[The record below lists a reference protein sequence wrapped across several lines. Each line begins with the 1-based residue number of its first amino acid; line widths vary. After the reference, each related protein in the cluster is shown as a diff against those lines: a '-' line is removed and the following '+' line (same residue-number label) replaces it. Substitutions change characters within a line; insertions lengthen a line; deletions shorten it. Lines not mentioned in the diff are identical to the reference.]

1 MLTRTMMTPT
11 KMKLRVRK
19 KESGA
24 KSSRRLLADTSPDS
38 KCPICLDRFNNVA
51 SLDRCLH
58 RFCFRC
64 IHEWSKNKAECPLC
78 KQPFRSIFHSVK
90 AENDFKEFVLAPVE
104 NGPAAA
110 AVPPAAQIDI
120 GAPSGRV
127 RRPRVSRGGERRSR
141 RHQNPAAAASS
152 LDLRLEN
159 LTEGMEETVGQEQG
173 VHHMML
179 RLTERRRSR
188 GEERSLR
195 RLRDQD
201 VVAFRRALYRT
212 GIRVRSGGWDTG
224 RQRDVSAAHLRR
236 NPACLRR
243 LLPWLQRELT
253 VLYGS
258 HGSLVSIVQ
267 HIIMSRITHYDMD
280 DAAIRD
286 ELRPFLLART
296 DHFLHE
302 LVSFARSTL
311 SIEAYDQQAVY
322 ECPAPSYE
330 EDSGSDSSII
340 AISEDDDDSE
350 EADITE
356 ATEERVPPVPM
367 ATGGESSLSQSG
379 WDDETPGPSY
389 STLFPSPSRSQA
401 DGAEP
406 SGDVGQAGEVGRT
419 SGADGPHEDEE
430 EECMIVGYVKPMAER
445 TPELVQLSSDSSEE
459 QEAVA
464 TEMATTATVPKA
476 EASSSQTQAPLSPES
491 YRRPLSPSSCPY
503 PSASRSPG
511 LNTDRV
517 SPQNANSH
525 RSHSGERDTERHS
538 GLGTKEETQQRCFRD
553 GSQSCSDSSVLS
565 GTSGHSR
572 SGRRSGSCS
581 RHQERSTHRELQR
594 WSCQSSGLSPTV
606 SVASDSSDSSRSP
619 SWEQPRSRDRK
630 CPEKSDEEQEHPRSV
645 SVREKSPQSSICWD
659 SPLRGSERKK
669 ARKRRRHEKERERSR
684 SPLRDCSASHG
695 GCRDSR
701 RRHGHRDRR
710 LRAASHSSS
719 RSSSSSDDSQPDRPC
734 PEKPAGKRKYKTR
747 HLERAAQRQSSRRS
761 SRDRERR
768 EARISPAKRH
778 HRGDRERSRSPSV
791 EIIFERRASDPP
803 SHTHRWK
810 RKRHKRRS
818 RREAKPLNSPT
829 IITIE
834 SDSDT
839 NDYQDCVTEVT
850 NRTTDYQQHEVT
862 SSKIRY
868 QGRVI
873 RAAVCKTDDQ
883 HCTDVNSRTTED
895 QHLVTKVTDG
905 TTEDQHCVTKV
916 TNSAT
921 DDQHSVANSTSDAQ
935 HRATKI
941 TDSRTDD
948 RCRATVVV
956 DRTTDPQH
964 RVAKVTESKTDD
976 HRSAV
981 ELPKSPRNQDHV
993 NKVTDHCRR
1002 SVVDVTDYAI
1012 DCQDSVVN
1020 SRDSVPET
1028 ANSKISLSLSSSK
1041 ALPESS
1047 LESFSPVT
1055 PTERL
1060 LDSPD
1065 CALSLEKCVVDVVDR
1080 EPFDRSQQST
1090 DPEQPGR
1097 IDDLSQE
1104 ASLTTATPPSDTRLL
1119 ESILQELEDILPDEG
1134 QEAEPRQDFAA
1145 TDSGVD
1151 RLEDRIDPSDT
1162 EGERTG
1168 NTETSDSPRG
1178 AVTSPAV

>member
-24 KSSRRLLADTSPDS
+24 KSSRCLLADTSPDS

-110 AVPPAAQIDI
+110 AVPPAAQTDI

-127 RRPRVSRGGERRSR
+127 RRPRAPRGGERRSR
-141 RHQNPAAAASS
+141 RHQNPAATASS

-212 GIRVRSGGWDTG
+212 GIRVRSGGWDSG

-236 NPACLRR
+236 NPASLRR

-311 SIEAYDQQAVY
+311 SIETYDQQAVY

-350 EADITE
+350 AADITE

-389 STLFPSPSRSQA
+389 STLFPSPSQSQA

-406 SGDVGQAGEVGRT
+406 SADVVQADEVGRT
-419 SGADGPHEDEE
+419 SGADGPNEDEE

-459 QEAVA
+459 EREAMA
-464 TEMATTATVPKA
+464 TEMATAATLPKA
-476 EASSSQTQAPLSPES
+476 EASSSQAQAPLSPES
-491 YRRPLSPSSCPY
+491 YRRPLSPSSCPC

-517 SPQNANSH
+517 SPQNENS
-525 RSHSGERDTERHS
+525 RCSHSGERDAERHS
-538 GLGTKEETQQRCFRD
+538 SLGTKEETRRRCFRD
-553 GSQSCSDSSVLS
+553 RSQSCSDSSVLS
-565 GTSGHSR
+565 RTSGHSR
-572 SGRRSGSCS
+572 SCRRSGSRS
-581 RHQERSTHRELQR
+581 RRQERSTHRELQR

-619 SWEQPRSRDRK
+619 SWERPQSRDRK
-630 CPEKSDEEQEHPRSV
+630 CPKKGDEEQEHPRSV
-645 SVREKSPQSSICWD
+645 SVREKSSQSSICWD
-659 SPLRGSERKK
+659 SPVHGSKRKK

-684 SPLRDCSASHG
+684 SPLQDHSASHG
-695 GCRDSR
+695 SCGESR
-701 RRHGHRDRR
+701 RRHGRR
-710 LRAASHSSS
+710 ERRPRAASHSSS
-719 RSSSSSDDSQPDRPC
+719 RSSSSSEDSQPDRPC

-768 EARISPAKRH
+768 EARSSPAKRH

-818 RREAKPLNSPT
+818 RREARPLNSPT

-834 SDSDT
+834 SGSDT

-850 NRTTDYQQHEVT
+850 SRTTDYQQREVS

-873 RAAVCKTDDQ
+873 KAAVCKTDDQ
-883 HCTDVNSRTTED
+883 PCTDVNSRTTED
-895 QHLVTKVTDG
+895 QHLVTKVTNG
-905 TTEDQHCVTKV
+905 T
-916 TNSAT
+916 T
-921 DDQHSVANSTSDAQ
+921 DDQHSVTSTTSDAQ
-935 HRATKI
+935 HHVTKI
-941 TDSRTDD
+941 TDDQ
-948 RCRATVVV
+948 CRATVVV
-956 DRTTDPQH
+956 DRTADPQH
-964 RVAKVTESKTDD
+964 RVTKVPESKTD
-976 HRSAV
+976 HRCSAV
-981 ELPKSPRNQDHV
+981 ELPKSPHNQCRV
-993 NKVTDHCRR
+993 NSVTDNCHR
-1002 SVVDVTDYAI
+1002 SVVDVTDYAV
-1012 DCQDSVVN
+1012 DCQDSVVK
-1020 SRDSVPET
+1020 SRDPVPET
-1028 ANSKISLSLSSSK
+1028 PNSKIDSTLSLNA
-1041 ALPESS
+1041 ALPGSS
-1047 LESFSPVT
+1047 LESYSPVT

-1065 CALSLEKCVVDVVDR
+1065 CALNLEKCVVDVVDR
-1080 EPFDRSQQST
+1080 ESFDHSQQST
-1090 DPEQPGR
+1090 DPEQPGG
-1097 IDDLSQE
+1097 IDDLSQD
-1104 ASLTTATPPSDTRLL
+1104 ASLATATPPSDTRLL
-1119 ESILQELEDILPDEG
+1119 ESILQELEDILPEERR
-1134 QEAEPRQDFAA
+1134 EAEPGRDFAA
-1145 TDSGVD
+1145 PDSGVD
-1151 RLEDRIDPSDT
+1151 RLEDRTVPPRDQSDT
-1162 EGERTG
+1162 ERERTG
-1168 NTETSDSPRG
+1168 NAETSDPQRG
-1178 AVTSPAV
+1178 AAASPAV

>member
-1 MLTRTMMTPT
+1 MDQQRQLF
-11 KMKLRVRK
+11 
-19 KESGA
+19 
-24 KSSRRLLADTSPDS
+24 RLLPRSTSA
-38 KCPICLDRFNNVA
+38 L
-51 SLDRCLH
+51 
-58 RFCFRC
+58 
-64 IHEWSKNKAECPLC
+64 
-78 KQPFRSIFHSVK
+78 
-90 AENDFKEFVLAPVE
+90 
-104 NGPAAA
+104 PA
-110 AVPPAAQIDI
+110 
-120 GAPSGRV
+120 GRV
-127 RRPRVSRGGERRSR
+127 RRPRAPRVVERRSR
-141 RHQNPAAAASS
+141 RHQSPAAAASS

-159 LTEGMEETVGQEQG
+159 LTEGMEVTVGQEQG

-212 GIRVRSGGWDTG
+212 GIRVRSGGWDSG

-340 AISEDDDDSE
+340 AISEDDDSE

-389 STLFPSPSRSQA
+389 STLFPSPSQSQA

-406 SGDVGQAGEVGRT
+406 SGDVAQADEVGRT
-419 SGADGPHEDEE
+419 SGADGPREDEE

-459 QEAVA
+459 EQEAVA
-464 TEMATTATVPKA
+464 TEMATAATVPKA
-476 EASSSQTQAPLSPES
+476 EASSSQAQATLSPES

-517 SPQNANSH
+517 SPQNANSR
-525 RSHSGERDTERHS
+525 RSHSGERDAETRS
-538 GLGTKEETQQRCFRD
+538 SLGTKEETRRRCFRD

-572 SGRRSGSCS
+572 SCRRSGSCS
-581 RHQERSTHRELQR
+581 RHQERSTQRELQR
-594 WSCQSSGLSPTV
+594 WSCPSSGLSPTV
-606 SVASDSSDSSRSP
+606 SVASDSSNSSP

-630 CPEKSDEEQEHPRSV
+630 CPGKSDEEQEHPRSV
-645 SVREKSPQSSICWD
+645 SVREKSSQSSICWD
-659 SPLRGSERKK
+659 SPVHGSEQKK

-684 SPLRDCSASHG
+684 SPLRDYSASHG
-695 GCRDSR
+695 SCRDSR
-701 RRHGHRDRR
+701 RRHGRRERR
-710 LRAASHSSS
+710 LRAANCSSS
-719 RSSSSSDDSQPDRPC
+719 RSSSSSEDSQPDRPC

-761 SRDRERR
+761 SRDRERQ
-768 EARISPAKRH
+768 EARSSPAKRH

-791 EIIFERRASDPP
+791 EIIFERRASDLP

-818 RREAKPLNSPT
+818 RREARPLNSPT

-850 NRTTDYQQHEVT
+850 NRTADSQRHEVT
-862 SSKIRY
+862 SSRIRY

-873 RAAVCKTDDQ
+873 KAAVCKTDNQ
-883 HCTDVNSRTTED
+883 PCTDVTRTTED
-895 QHLVTKVTDG
+895 QHLVA
-905 TTEDQHCVTKV
+905 KV
-916 TNSAT
+916 TNGTT
-921 DDQHSVANSTSDAQ
+921 DDHSVTNSTSDAQ
-935 HRATKI
+935 RHVTKI
-941 TDSRTDD
+941 TDDL
-948 RCRATVVV
+948 CRATVVV
-956 DRTTDPQH
+956 DRTADLQNHVP
-964 RVAKVTESKTDD
+964 KVPESKTDD
-976 HRSAV
+976 CSAV
-981 ELPKSPRNQDHV
+981 ELPKSQHDQNRV
-993 NKVTDHCRR
+993 NNVTDNCRR
-1002 SVVDVTDYAI
+1002 SVVDVPDHAV
-1012 DCQDSVVN
+1012 DCQDGVVK
-1020 SRDSVPET
+1020 SRDPVPET
-1028 ANSKISLSLSSSK
+1028 PNSKIDSRLSSSA
-1041 ALPESS
+1041 ALPGSS
-1047 LESFSPVT
+1047 LESYSPAT
-1055 PTERL
+1055 PTQCL

-1065 CALSLEKCVVDVVDR
+1065 CALNLEKCVVDVVDP
-1080 EPFDRSQQST
+1080 ESFDHSQQST
-1090 DPEQPGR
+1090 DPEQPGG
-1097 IDDLSQE
+1097 IDDLSQD

-1119 ESILQELEDILPDEG
+1119 ESILQELEDILPEER
-1134 QEAEPRQDFAA
+1134 QEAEPRQGFAA
-1145 TDSGVD
+1145 TDNGVD
-1151 RLEDRIDPSDT
+1151 RLEDRIVPPRDQSEAER
-1162 EGERTG
+1162 EGTG
-1168 NTETSDSPRG
+1168 STDS
-1178 AVTSPAV
+1178 